1 MTFDLLWL
9 RDVVHAQPA
18 WLVFVAVSVAFAAI
32 YFGSAAVTWWLTRH
46 VLPARGIG
54 RIIDR
59 RPLRAG
65 QIPDEIRR
73 SLVSILV
80 FAGYGVL
87 TVAADRAGVVAIRW
101 VETPSLFLLDLL
113 LLTLW
118 NEVHFYLC
126 HRLLHT
132 KWLYRHVH
140 LAHHRSLVATPFST
154 YSFHWF
160 EAIMLSS
167 VMILLLLVYPLGI
180 GAVVVFPLI
189 SLALNSIGHMNYAV
203 FPERTVNA
211 LFAGCRR
218 HALHHAKNVGN
229 YGFYLPWL
237 DRLLGTRV
245 PGVDP
250 RAPLPPDDP
259 A

>member
-1 MTFDLLWL
+1 MIDLGWL
-9 RDVVHAQPA
+9 RDLVHAQPG
-18 WLVFVAVSVAFAAI
+18 WVVFLAVSLAFAAI
-32 YFGSAAVTWWLTRH
+32 YFGSAGLTWWLTRS

-59 RPLRAG
+59 RPLREG
-65 QIPDEIRR
+65 QIADEVRR

-101 VETPSLFLLDLL
+101 QESLGAFTLDLL
-113 LLTLW
+113 LLTVW
-118 NEVHFYLC
+118 NEVHFYAC

-132 KWLYRHVH
+132 RWLYRHVH
-140 LAHHRSLVATPFST
+140 VAHHRSVVATPFST

-160 EAIMLSS
+160 EATLLSS

-180 GAVVVFPLI
+180 GTVVLFPLI
-189 SLALNSIGHMNYAV
+189 SLALNSIGHMNYAIL
-203 FPERTVNA
+203 PERSVNM
-211 LFAGCRR
+211 LLAGCRR
-218 HALHHAKNVGN
+218 HALHHARNVGN
-229 YGFYLPWL
+229 FGFYLPWL
-237 DRLLGTRV
+237 DRVLGTRV

-250 RAPLPPDDP
+250 NAPLPRDDRP
-259 A
+259 